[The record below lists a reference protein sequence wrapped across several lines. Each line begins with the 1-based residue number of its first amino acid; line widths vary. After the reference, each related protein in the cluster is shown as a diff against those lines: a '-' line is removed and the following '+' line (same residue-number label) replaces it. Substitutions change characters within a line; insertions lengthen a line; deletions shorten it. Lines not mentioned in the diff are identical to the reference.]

1 MLVLFGPHPWDTHP
15 DFGIVIGEIVVVVVG
30 IVVGLL
36 EIVVVGLLEIVVVG
50 VRDTDRTDIR
60 EEGVEGVDYQA
71 AFYYQV
77 RRTQPELE

>member
-1 MLVLFGPHPWDTHP
+1 MLVLFGPHYWDTHP

-50 VRDTDRTDIR
+50 VRDTYCTDVW
-60 EEGVEGVDYQA
+60 EEGVEYQA
-71 AFYYQV
+71 AFYYQL

>member
-1 MLVLFGPHPWDTHP
+1 M
-15 DFGIVIGEIVVVVVG
+15 IVVGIVVVVV

-36 EIVVVGLLEIVVVG
+36 EIVVVGLLEIVVEIVVVG
-50 VRDTDRTDIR
+50 VRDTHRTDIW
-60 EEGVEGVDYQA
+60 EEGVGGVDYQT